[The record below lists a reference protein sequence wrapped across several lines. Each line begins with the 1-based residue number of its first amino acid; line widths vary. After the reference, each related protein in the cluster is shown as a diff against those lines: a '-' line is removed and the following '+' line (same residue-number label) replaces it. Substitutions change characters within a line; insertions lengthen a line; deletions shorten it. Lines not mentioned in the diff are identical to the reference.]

1 MQAKNKRSVGMKKKL
16 LMLCVCCLLCGNIYF
31 EEYRYDEMN
40 HTDCIYDI
48 NPANGNH
55 PGY

>member
-16 LMLCVCCLLCGNIYF
+16 LMLCVCCLLCGNINF